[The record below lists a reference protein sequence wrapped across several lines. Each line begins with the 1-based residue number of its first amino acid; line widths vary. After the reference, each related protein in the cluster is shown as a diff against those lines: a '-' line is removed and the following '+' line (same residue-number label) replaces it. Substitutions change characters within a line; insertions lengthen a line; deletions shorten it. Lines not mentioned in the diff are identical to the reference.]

1 MWWKSYYFLNQQET
15 STKDTYGF
23 KSKHSLH
30 KINELIPFEG
40 MLNLIQNIKFK
51 DSMKSSFQWKLD
63 ADTKNKIKKPN
74 SLVIPADKTTNYY
87 KMNTTVYSKLIR
99 RT

>member
-1 MWWKSYYFLNQQET
+1 MEVLLFSQSTT

-40 MLNLIQNIKFK
+40 MLNLIQIQGHQEQN
-51 DSMKSSFQWKLD
+51 Q
-63 ADTKNKIKKPN
+63 KPN

-87 KMNTTVYSKLIR
+87 KMNTTAYSKLIR

>member
-1 MWWKSYYFLNQQET
+1 
-15 STKDTYGF
+15 
-23 KSKHSLH
+23 
-30 KINELIPFEG
+30 

-74 SLVIPADKTTNYY
+74 SLLIPADKTTNYY
-87 KMNTTVYSKLIR
+87 KMNTTAYSKLIKENITKSYKKSSGKVVQKLHGESAKIAENLIWR
-99 RT
+99 WH